1 MLELVTGENSERER
15 KEKLS
20 LHHSCSG
27 LALYGV
33 SQVLVQQGGGRTQQK
48 TINCDFNT
56 LVSLKSCELSGTQEM
71 TEQRPCGFGLVIGQ
85 GGQDGDSGSLCL
97 QTDLH
102 PPGNGVS

>member
-27 LALYGV
+27 SALHGV
-33 SQVLVQQGGGRTQQK
+33 SQVLVKLGGGIQQK
-48 TINCDFNT
+48 TINCGFNT

-71 TEQRPCGFGLVIGQ
+71 TEQRPWGFGLATGQ